1 MRLRCAIV
9 CAALVCLLTRA
20 CMCGVRLGGCALG
33 LGLCGAGTTPALA
46 AIQRPGARVSG
57 SPSLRERPQGCVGCL
72 CALWARLCLC
82 ERGFLGRVRPSV
94 SVSVSVSVVSVLR
107 TSASVPVRLGARY
120 VTEGASVCLL
130 ACVDPRL
137 P

>member
-1 MRLRCAIV
+1 M
-9 CAALVCLLTRA
+9 
-20 CMCGVRLGGCALG
+20 
-33 LGLCGAGTTPALA
+33 
-46 AIQRPGARVSG
+46 SG
-57 SPSLRERPQGCVGCL
+57 SPSLRERPQGCVGFS

-82 ERGFLGRVRPSV
+82 ERGFLGRVRLSV
-94 SVSVSVSVVSVLR
+94 SVSLSVVSVLR

-120 VTEGASVCLL
+120 VTEGVSVCLL